1 MRFLLLVLLLHTVG
15 PLRGQQAR
23 LVLLN
28 DNAEKGRMDHTTKG
42 LYELLGVE
50 HFTGVFK
57 LPGNAPHELVLVMRS
72 VSKDSI
78 AAPDTL
84 IDSRRWKRMFPEG
97 APFNPKETTRIIGQS
112 LEDNRYKVFMQFG
125 NMNRF
130 QRTIELT
137 PSAGYLLMEV
147 ARSGRKGT
155 TFQLG
160 EPLPI
165 LVLTQ
170 PYPYPPPPAEAKVQR
185 YCFGAEEHPAQWPA
199 IYGVPHLYVFEL
211 TVLP

>member
-1 MRFLLLVLLLHTVG
+1 MRYLLLILVLFAVG
-15 PLRGQQAR
+15 PVHGQQAR
-23 LVLLN
+23 IVLL
-28 DNAEKGRMDHTTKG
+28 DDKAEKGRMDHVTKG

-50 HFTGVFK
+50 HFTGTFK

-78 AAPDTL
+78 AVPDTL
-84 IDSRRWKRMFPEG
+84 IDSRRWKRTFPEG
-97 APFNPKETTRIIGQS
+97 APFNPKEPTRIMGQR
-112 LEDNRYKVFMQFG
+112 LEDNRYQVFMQFG

-137 PSAGYLLMEV
+137 PSVGYLLMEV
-147 ARSGRKGT
+147 ARSGKKGT

-160 EPLPI
+160 QPLPI
-165 LVLTQ
+165 MVLTQ
-170 PYPYPPPPAEAKVQR
+170 PYPYPPPPAEAKVHR
-185 YCFGAEEHPAQWPA
+185 FCFGAEEHPAQWPDL
-199 IYGVPHLYVFEL
+199 YGVPHLYVFEL